1 MSSARI
7 AQRLL
12 TAPLHR
18 PGCAAQQTCA
28 HQLTAPFAALFTD
41 GCSVPSSDQSRQQ
54 AAPASEGVHTRQ
66 HVRPG
71 TLHLSA
77 SCTAS
82 MLGVCSMQQR
92 MQQRSA
98 FAALAEPWQDEASES
113 TQQLQEARPSM
124 QQQQQ
129 QQQQAAELHLR
140 RRHLPPVPSVEQ
152 VRQQLRSHG
161 GAGCASAGSASRPAQ
176 LPTTDDGAL
185 DWRHLVAALRS
196 GQQARPAPGD
206 VLTDTFQ

>member
-41 GCSVPSSDQSRQQ
+41 RCSVPSGEQIRQQ
-54 AAPASEGVHTRQ
+54 AAPASEGPHTRH

-71 TLHLSA
+71 TLDLSA

-82 MLGVCSMQQR
+82 MNGMSSMQQR

-98 FAALAEPWQDEASES
+98 FAALAEPWQDEASDS
-113 TQQLQEARPSM
+113 SQQLQEARPSL
-124 QQQQQ
+124 QQ
-129 QQQQAAELHLR
+129 QQQQAAESHVR
-140 RRHLPPVPSVEQ
+140 RRHLPPVPSVEE

-161 GAGCASAGSASRPAQ
+161 GAGCSSAGSASGQAQPPA
-176 LPTTDDGAL
+176 TDDGAL

-196 GQQARPAPGD
+196 GRQARPAPGD